1 MNDLD
6 KKVLKI
12 HNYIYANDGLNNEET
27 LNEFLKIFYCK
38 VLDEN
43 DGNLFLLLVSEQDIL
58 KRVNELYDVFKKKVK
73 GILNENE
80 KINLKE
86 RTILFIITE
95 LRDIKITQI
104 SSDIKGHLLQKIIDR
119 SYRES
124 RGQFF
129 TPAPVVDFMV
139 KMISPKKGEIGGDPA
154 SGTGGFMFASLD
166 YISKSSKITI
176 DDIKNIYFSDI
187 SKNLIKLIMMRM
199 MFEYSV
205 DSFNCAIEDSITA
218 NTNIKYDFI
227 ITNPPF
233 GTQGK
238 VDNPQI
244 LSKYDLSFD
253 GKKYLSSQVPDILFV
268 ERIIKSL
275 KIGGRAAIILPD
287 GDFENPSLR
296 YFRRYLIENV
306 QIDAI
311 VSLPDG
317 TFIPYGTGVKS
328 SILFFTKRDRQYL
341 EDIRSFGYSIF
352 YARINKLG
360 YSFSKHSKN
369 IYNKNGTIDEDYSD
383 VLRSYTENIYNN
395 NCYLVS
401 AKDIEKNNYILAEH
415 YYSPVYNHFI
425 DEIKKGYYTTL
436 KDVVEFKNIKEKINI
451 ENKYTY
457 IEIGDVS
464 PYINEITN
472 CSELL
477 GEDLPSRASY
487 IVDDGDILL
496 AIAGNAI
503 GTEKHAKAIVSRK
516 YKGCICTNGFAVL
529 SPKKVSS
536 YILLNFLN
544 SEYFLKQVLKYKYG
558 TAIPCISKEDLGN
571 ILIPLPSFERMNEI
585 ETRMQ
590 KAYAL
595 REEANRLLYAS

>member
-1 MNDLD
+1 MIDLD
-6 KKVLKI
+6 KKILKI
-12 HNYIYANDGLNNEET
+12 HNYIYANDGLSNAET
-27 LNEFLKIFYCK
+27 LNEFLKVFYCK

-43 DGNLFLLLVSEQDIL
+43 NGNLFLLLVGEQDIL
-58 KRVNELYDVFKKKVK
+58 KRVNELYDIFKRKIKSL
-73 GILNENE
+73 LNDNE

-86 RTILFIITE
+86 RTILFIIAE
-95 LRDIKITQI
+95 LRDFKINQI

-139 KMISPKKGEIGGDPA
+139 NMIAPKKGEIGGDPA

-166 YISKSSKITI
+166 YISKSSDVTI

-205 DSFNCAIEDSITA
+205 ECFNCSVEDSIA
-218 NTNIKYDFI
+218 NDDSLKYDFI

-238 VDNPQI
+238 VDDPKI
-244 LSKYDLSFD
+244 LSRYDLSFD

-275 KIGGRAAIILPD
+275 KINGRAAIVLPD
-287 GDFENPSLR
+287 GDFENPSLQ
-296 YFRRYLIENV
+296 YFRKYLIDNV

-311 VSLPDG
+311 TSLPDG

-328 SILFFTKRDRQYL
+328 SIIFFTKRDRKHL
-341 EDIRSFGYSIF
+341 ENILKTGYSIF
-352 YARINKLG
+352 YAKINKLG
-360 YSFSKHSKN
+360 YSFSKHSKE
-369 IYNKNGTIDEDYSD
+369 IYSKQGTIDEDYHN
-383 VLRSYTENIYNN
+383 VVKSYNESIYND

-401 AKDIEKNNYILAEH
+401 SKEIEKSNYILAEH
-415 YYSPVYNHFI
+415 YYSPVYN
-425 DEIKKGYYTTL
+425 DLIKNIQSGKYVAL
-436 KDVVEFKNIKEKINI
+436 KDIVEFKNIKEKINM

-477 GEDLPSRASY
+477 GEELPSRASY
-487 IVDDGDILL
+487 IVNEGDILL

-503 GTEKHAKAIVSRK
+503 GTEKHAKAIVSSK
-516 YKGCICTNGFAVL
+516 YTGCICTNGFAVL
-529 SPKKVSS
+529 SPKNVSS
-536 YILLNFLN
+536 YFILNFLN
-544 SEYFLKQVLKYKYG
+544 SDCFLKQVLKYKYG

-571 ILIPLPSFERMNEI
+571 VLVPIPSLKKIEEI
-585 ETRMQ
+585 ENRVQ
-590 KAYAL
+590 KAYEL
-595 REEANRLLYAS
+595 REEANRLLYVA